1 MKYEEAIER
10 IENLKVKAEVS
21 LHSVGE
27 SYKWLKEDV
36 KGTITAFSMA
46 IEAIEKQA
54 TKQAT
59 SNYTSEWIPVS
70 ERLPE
75 ELVAVNVTW
84 INRCPENYYMH
95 IKDKPFT
102 DTAVLYQGEW
112 YWWDSTIIDYL
123 SECGTCI
130 SGVVNKSIDIL
141 AWQPLPEPWKGEVN
155 E

>member
-1 MKYEEAIER
+1 MTNQEIIEQLKSLKSHCEDFRDGDDSVWAKDVEA
-10 IENLKVKAEVS
+10 LGS
-21 LHSVGE
+21 
-27 SYKWLKEDV
+27 
-36 KGTITAFSMA
+36 A
-46 IEAIEKQA
+46 IEALEKQA
-54 TKQAT
+54 I

-84 INRCPENYYMH
+84 INRCPKNYYMQ

-130 SGVVNKSIDIL
+130 SGIVNKSIDIL
-141 AWQPLPEPWKGEVN
+141 AWMPLPEPMRLEKRDD
-155 E
+155 

>member
-1 MKYEEAIER
+1 MIDEKKPIEDILQYENVLAPANHICKIRYRDRQDETID
-10 IENLKVKAEVS
+10 IIDSQPKV
-21 LHSVGE
+21 G
-27 SYKWLKEDV
+27 
-36 KGTITAFSMA
+36 
-46 IEAIEKQA
+46 
-54 TKQAT
+54 
-59 SNYTSEWIPVS
+59 EWIPVS

-141 AWQPLPEPWKGEVN
+141 AWMPLPETMRLE
-155 E
+155 